1 MISFSM
7 ADFSSLFISIGFEKL
22 KTKSEEEAWIDLF
35 DQILHLQD
43 VRNR

>member
-1 MISFSM
+1 VTNIEEANYLSKF
-7 ADFSSLFISIGFEKL
+7 LKEKL